1 MLPCACISSRHLRW
15 FVPHPPFWGFAPQS
29 LGVGTPLS
37 ASRDTW
43 ELKEGRMRLKSRF
56 HRFHPKVSSNFPNFF
71 TSQRGYYFLLIL
83 GLMYQS
89 YFLRSNGASQECSA
103 SILVFL
109 AVWPLAKKEVRRRK
123 FCCSSSLQGLPVKL
137 KTAGAVMTTE
147 SPWGMMALSLS

>member
-1 MLPCACISSRHLRW
+1 MCMYFLTTSAVICPASAFL
-15 FVPHPPFWGFAPQS
+15 GFCTSEPRSWDAS
-29 LGVGTPLS
+29 KCLS
-37 ASRDTW
+37 GHMGAKI
-43 ELKEGRMRLKSRF
+43 KEGRMRLKSRF